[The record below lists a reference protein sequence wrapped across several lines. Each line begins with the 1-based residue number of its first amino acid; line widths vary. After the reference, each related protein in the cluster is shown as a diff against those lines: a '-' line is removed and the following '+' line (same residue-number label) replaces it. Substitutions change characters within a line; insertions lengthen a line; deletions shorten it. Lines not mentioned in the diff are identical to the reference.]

1 MAKETSFTLKEKN
14 MKGTGVMTKHRDME
28 FTLTQ
33 TMLDMKESGT
43 KICSMERVQRSGK
56 MGHFLQESIEMGKRM
71 ELENTNGEM
80 EPVMKENGKIM
91 KLQGMVTTLGLME
104 ESM

>member
-1 MAKETSFTLKEKN
+1 
-14 MKGTGVMTKHRDME
+14 MKGTSVMTRHRDME

-71 ELENTNGEM
+71 ELEHTNGVM
-80 EPVMKENGKIM
+80 ELVMKENGKIM
-91 KLQGMVTTLGLME
+91 KLQVMVTILGQME